1 VGKNRKMGIKI
12 LRDRYGNA
20 HAVGTPVGTYV
31 GFFIAILFFI
41 LGTILLFSGNLVGM
55 LILDIT
61 AIIIIYASFHHIK
74 EARISKLRKSGYS
87 V

>member
-1 VGKNRKMGIKI
+1 MGKNKEMGIKI
-12 LRDRYGNA
+12 VRDRHGNA
-20 HAVGTPVGTYV
+20 DAVGTPMGTYV
-31 GFFIAILFFI
+31 GFFIAILLFV
-41 LGTILLFSGNLVGM
+41 LGTILLYSGNLVGM

-74 EARISKLRKSGYS
+74 EARTSKLRKSGYG

>member
-1 VGKNRKMGIKI
+1 MGIKI
-12 LRDRYGNA
+12 VRDRYGNA
-20 HAVGTPVGTYV
+20 DAVGTPAGTYV
-31 GFFIAILFFI
+31 GFFIAFLFFI
-41 LGTILLFSGNLVGM
+41 LGTMLFSGNLIGM

-74 EARISKLRKSGYS
+74 EARISKLRKSDHS

>member
-1 VGKNRKMGIKI
+1 MGIKI
-12 LRDRYGNA
+12 VRDRYGNA
-20 HAVGTPVGTYV
+20 DAVGTPAGTYV
-31 GFFIAILFFI
+31 GFFIAFLFFI
-41 LGTILLFSGNLVGM
+41 LGTILLFSGNLIGM

-74 EARISKLRKSGYS
+74 EARISKLRKSGHS

>member
-1 VGKNRKMGIKI
+1 MGIKI
-12 LRDRYGNA
+12 VRDRHGNA
-20 HAVGTPVGTYV
+20 NAVGTPVGTYV
-31 GFFIAILFFI
+31 GFSIAILLFI
-41 LGTILLFSGNLVGM
+41 LGTISLFSGNLLGM

-74 EARISKLRKSGYS
+74 EARTNKLRDSGYG

>member
-1 VGKNRKMGIKI
+1 VGKNKEMGIKI
-12 LRDRYGNA
+12 VRDRYGNA
-20 HAVGTPVGTYV
+20 DAVGTPTGTYI
-31 GFFIAILFFI
+31 GFFIAILLFV
-41 LGTILLFSGNLVGM
+41 LGTILLYSGNLVGM

-74 EARISKLRKSGYS
+74 EARTSKLRKSGYD

>member
-1 VGKNRKMGIKI
+1 MGIKI
-12 LRDRYGNA
+12 VRDRYGNA
-20 HAVGTPVGTYV
+20 NAVGTPMGTYV
-31 GFFIAILFFI
+31 GFLIAFLFFI
-41 LGTILLFSGNLVGM
+41 LGTFLLFSGNLIGM
-55 LILDIT
+55 LIFDVT

>member
-1 VGKNRKMGIKI
+1 MGKIRKMGIKI
-12 LRDRYGNA
+12 VRDRYGIAN
-20 HAVGTPVGTYV
+20 AVGTPAGTYV
-31 GFFIAILFFI
+31 GFFIAFLFFI

-55 LILDIT
+55 IILDIT
-61 AIIIIYASFHHIK
+61 AIVIIYASFHHIK

>member
-1 VGKNRKMGIKI
+1 MGIKI
-12 LRDRYGNA
+12 VRDRHGNA
-20 HAVGTPVGTYV
+20 DAVGTPMGTYV
-31 GFFIAILFFI
+31 GFFIAILLFV
-41 LGTILLFSGNLVGM
+41 LGTILLYSGNLVGM

-74 EARISKLRKSGYS
+74 EARTSKLRKSGYG